1 MVKIDCLKEK
11 RALIAMYFCGKEK
24 RTVSPEQVF
33 GSWTT
38 WWKDD
43 YIAKN
48 HLIYKISDGQLI
60 HNSQDNNKD
69 DDLLKEY
76 NEKFQKSYQ
85 WISNYIQSHDKED
98 ARLTVDKRRKQ
109 QLKTLKHAAKTRK
122 QSVVMIGKG
131 TDGLAKY
138 LLYDKNF
145 KRSGT
150 YDDMLRFIN
159 TEKRRC

>member
-69 DDLLKEY
+69 DELLKEY

-85 WISNYIQSHDKED
+85 WISKSDYFYRAILHKFPY
-98 ARLTVDKRRKQ
+98 
-109 QLKTLKHAAKTRK
+109 
-122 QSVVMIGKG
+122 MIKIFENLIG
-131 TDGLAKY
+131 
-138 LLYDKNF
+138 
-145 KRSGT
+145 
-150 YDDMLRFIN
+150 
-159 TEKRRC
+159 